1 METPDSTRPTSRQA
15 VESFS
20 VEQAREL
27 LPWTE
32 AWISR
37 LLSRLAL
44 RLPAGSLDVLD
55 VGSAQGRALIALHR
69 LGHRAAGVEPSA
81 SAIDTCRELS
91 GSEGLEL
98 EVRQGT
104 AEALPYEGG
113 RFDLVIAMSVME
125 HVEDL
130 DASLREIH
138 RVLRPGGVFWFSS
151 ASSRSLRQNEISRL
165 PLFGWYP
172 DRLKRRIMLW
182 AKDQYP
188 HLVGYTEAPAIH
200 WWTPRKA
207 KRMLTRAG
215 FSDVWDRWELRTEE
229 ETSGRLRPLLSL
241 AKRSSAVRL
250 VGDVLIEGT
259 AFAARKSDG
268 SSGGHAL

>member
-1 METPDSTRPTSRQA
+1 METPDSSRPTSRHGA
-15 VESFS
+15 ESFS
-20 VEQAREL
+20 LEQAREM

-37 LLSRLAL
+37 LLSRLGS
-44 RLPAGSLDVLD
+44 RLPTGSLDVLD

-69 LGHRAAGVEPSA
+69 LGHRPAGVEPWA
-81 SAIDTCRELS
+81 PAIDTCRQLTR
-91 GSEGLEL
+91 SEGLQL
-98 EVRQGT
+98 EVRRGT
-104 AEALPYEGG
+104 AEALPYEDA

-130 DASLREIH
+130 EASLREIN
-138 RVLRPGGVFWFSS
+138 RVLRPGGVFWFNS
-151 ASSRSLRQNEISRL
+151 ASSRSLRQNEILRF

-182 AKDQYP
+182 AKDHYP
-188 HLVGYTEAPAIH
+188 HLIGYTEAPAIH

-207 KRMLTRAG
+207 NAMLSGAG

-229 ETSGRLRPLLSL
+229 ETSGRARPFLWL
-241 AKRSSAVRL
+241 ARRSSAVRL
-250 VGDVLIEGT
+250 IGDILIEGT
-259 AFAARKSDG
+259 AFAARKPAG
-268 SSGGHAL
+268 CSGGHAV